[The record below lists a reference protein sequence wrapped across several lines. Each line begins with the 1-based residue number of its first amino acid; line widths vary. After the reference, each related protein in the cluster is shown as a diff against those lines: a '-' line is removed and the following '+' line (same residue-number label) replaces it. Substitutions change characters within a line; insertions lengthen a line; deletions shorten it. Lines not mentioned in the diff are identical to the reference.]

1 MKKILLK
8 AEQRAEKGKGGARS
22 LRRQGM
28 LPAVIYA
35 RGKSTPLKFDRKE
48 IVKLIASGV
57 GEHAILNIEFSK
69 DGGKPAEHPALIKD
83 YQTDPVTNDLLH
95 VDFMEISLK
104 EKIKIAIPIM
114 ITKEPLSIKAG
125 GIIEHHLREIEI
137 ECLPNNI
144 PESIEIDAEAV
155 EIGHSL
161 HVSDIKPMEG
171 IRVITSPQMVI
182 LNVTAPKVEEAPAE
196 VAEEAAAEPEVLKAK
211 GKEEGTNEEKEEPK
225 KEKGK

>member
-8 AEQRAEKGKGGARS
+8 AEQRTATGKGGARS

-35 RGKSTPLKFDRKE
+35 GGKSTPIKLQRKE
-48 IVKLIASGV
+48 VVKLIASGV

-69 DGGKPAEHPALIKD
+69 DGRKPAEHPALMKE
-83 YQTDPVTNDLLH
+83 YQTDPVSSDLLH

-104 EKIKIAIPIM
+104 EKIKISIPVV
-114 ITKEPLSIKAG
+114 ITKEPLCIKTG
-125 GIIEHHLREIEI
+125 GIMEHHLREIEI
-137 ECLPNNI
+137 ECLPTRI
-144 PESIEIDAEAV
+144 PEAIEIDAGAV

-171 IRVITSPQMVI
+171 IRIVTNPQMVI
-182 LNVTAPKVEEAPAE
+182 MNVTAPKVEEAPVAAAE
-196 VAEEAAAEPEVLKAK
+196 AVAAEPEVLKAK
-211 GKEEGTNEEKEEPK
+211 GKEEGKEEPK

>member
-8 AEQRAEKGKGGARS
+8 AEQRVATGKGGARS

-35 RGKSTPLKFDRKE
+35 GGKSTPIKLQRKE
-48 IVKLIASGV
+48 IVKLITSGV
-57 GEHAILNIEFSK
+57 GEHAILNVEFSK
-69 DGGKPAEHPALIKD
+69 DGGEPAEHPALMKE
-83 YQTDPVTNDLLH
+83 YQKDPVSSELLH

-104 EKIKIAIPIM
+104 EKIKISISLV
-114 ITKEPLSIKAG
+114 ITKEPLCIKTG
-125 GIIEHHLREIEI
+125 GIIAHHLREIEI
-137 ECLPNNI
+137 ECLPTQI
-144 PESIEIDAEAV
+144 PEAIEIDAEAV

-171 IRVITSPQMVI
+171 IRIVTNPQIVI
-182 LNVTAPKVEEAPAE
+182 LNVTAPKVEEAPAV
-196 VAEEAAAEPEVLKAK
+196 VAEAAAAEPALVKAK
-211 GKEEGTNEEKEEPK
+211 GKEEGAKDVKEEPK

>member
-8 AEQRAEKGKGGARS
+8 AEQRTEIGKGGARS

-35 RGKSTPLKFDRKE
+35 GGKSTPIKFHRKE
-48 IVKLIASGV
+48 IVKLITSGV

-69 DGGKPAEHPALIKD
+69 DGGKPAEHPALIKE
-83 YQTDPVTNDLLH
+83 YQKDPVSTELLH

-104 EKIKIAIPIM
+104 EKIKISIPIV
-114 ITKEPLSIKAG
+114 ITKEPVSIKTG
-125 GIIEHHLREIEI
+125 GIMEHHLREIEI
-137 ECLPNNI
+137 ECLPTQI
-144 PESIEIDAEAV
+144 PEAIEIDAGSV

-161 HVSDIKPMEG
+161 HVSDIKPIEG
-171 IRVITSPQMVI
+171 IRIVTNPQMVI
-182 LNVTAPKVEEAPAE
+182 MNVTAPRVEEAPA
-196 VAEEAAAEPEVLKAK
+196 VAAEAVAAEPEVLKAK
-211 GKEEGTNEEKEEPK
+211 AKEEGSKEEPK

>member
-8 AEQRAEKGKGGARS
+8 AEQRVATGKGGARS
-22 LRRQGM
+22 LRREGM

-35 RGKSTPLKFDRKE
+35 GGKSTPIKFHRKE
-48 IVKLIASGV
+48 IVKLITSGV

-69 DGGKPAEHPALIKD
+69 DGGKPAEHPALMKD
-83 YQTDPVTNDLLH
+83 YQTDPVSSELLH

-104 EKIKIAIPIM
+104 EKIKISISLV
-114 ITKEPLSIKAG
+114 ITKEPLCIKTG

-137 ECLPNNI
+137 ECLPTQI
-144 PESIEIDAEAV
+144 PEAIEIDAGSV

-171 IRVITSPQMVI
+171 IRIVTNPQMVI
-182 LNVTAPKVEEAPAE
+182 LNVTAPKVEVAPVEAVEA
-196 VAEEAAAEPEVLKAK
+196 AAAEPEVLKAK
-211 GKEEGTNEEKEEPK
+211 GKEEGAKEEKEEPK

>member
-8 AEQRAEKGKGGARS
+8 AEERVATGKGGARS

-35 RGKSTPLKFDRKE
+35 GGKSTPIKFHRKE
-48 IVKLIASGV
+48 IVKLITSGV

-69 DGGKPAEHPALIKD
+69 DGGEPAEHPALMKE
-83 YQTDPVTNDLLH
+83 YQKDPVSSELLH

-104 EKIKIAIPIM
+104 AKLKISIPIV
-114 ITKEPLSIKAG
+114 ITKEPVSIKTG
-125 GIIEHHLREIEI
+125 GIMEHHLREIEI
-137 ECLPNNI
+137 ECLPTQI
-144 PESIEIDAEAV
+144 PEAILIDAGSV

-171 IRVITSPQMVI
+171 IRIVTNAQIVI
-182 LNVTAPKVEEAPAE
+182 LNVTAPRVEEAPAV
-196 VAEEAAAEPEVLKAK
+196 VAEAAAEPALAKVK
-211 GKEEGTNEEKEEPK
+211 GKEEGAKEGKEEPK

>member
-8 AEQRAEKGKGGARS
+8 AEQRAATGKGGARS

-28 LPAVIYA
+28 LPAVIYSG
-35 RGKSTPLKFDRKE
+35 GKSTPIQFQRKE

-69 DGGKPAEHPALIKD
+69 DGGKPVEHPALIKE
-83 YQTDPVTNDLLH
+83 YQKDPVTSDLLH

-104 EKIKIAIPIM
+104 EKIKISIPIV
-114 ITKEPLSIKAG
+114 ITKEPVSIKTG
-125 GIIEHHLREIEI
+125 GIMEHHLREIEI
-137 ECLPNNI
+137 ECLPTQI
-144 PESIEIDAEAV
+144 PEAIEIDAGSV

-161 HVSDIKPMEG
+161 HVSDIKPIDG
-171 IRVITSPQMVI
+171 IRIVTNPQMVI
-182 LNVTAPKVEEAPAE
+182 MNVTAPKVEEAPA
-196 VAEEAAAEPEVLKAK
+196 VAAEAAVAEPEVLKAK
-211 GKEEGTNEEKEEPK
+211 AKEEGAKEEPK

>member
-8 AEQRAEKGKGGARS
+8 AEERVATGKGGARS

-35 RGKSTPLKFDRKE
+35 GGKSTPIKFQRKE

-57 GEHAILNIEFSK
+57 GEHAIMNIEFSK
-69 DGGKPAEHPALIKD
+69 DGGNPAEHPALIKE
-83 YQTDPVTNDLLH
+83 YQTDPVTSELLH

-104 EKIKIAIPIM
+104 DKIKIAIPVV
-114 ITKEPLSIKAG
+114 ITKEPLSVKTG
-125 GIIEHHLREIEI
+125 GIMEHHLREIEI
-137 ECLPNNI
+137 ECLPTRI
-144 PESIEIDAEAV
+144 PEAIEIDAEAV

-161 HVSDIKPMEG
+161 HVKDIKPMEG
-171 IRVITSPQMVI
+171 VRIVTNPEMVI
-182 LNVTAPKVEEAPAE
+182 INVTAPKVEEAPVEAA
-196 VAEEAAAEPEVLKAK
+196 VEAAAEPEVLKAK
-211 GKEEGTNEEKEEPK
+211 GKEEEVKDAKEEPK